1 MADKYGRRPIIGIC
15 LLLTACSGFICTFF
29 PQKAKFGFWSSY
41 SAYTL
46 GRFILAC
53 TTRGIG
59 ITGFV
64 LVTELVGPRKKF
76 LAAIIIHYCF
86 PLGQLVLVVFAY
98 FIREWRRLT
107 LALTIFT
114 IPFIFLH
121 FLVPESARWMISKG
135 QYEQAEK
142 LLRKIAKT
150 NKRPFDEEAFQRM
163 IVDQEKARLWVNL
176 PTVLFGI
183 LSLVAALLVLML
195 PETLNKTL
203 PQTIEDT
210 EQMGLV
216 CIRIRDARRSPKTRR
231 KACIE
236 NDQNTNEDLLLSEQ
250 LKVTDQL

>member
-114 IPFIFLH
+114 IPFILLH

-183 LSLVAALLVLML
+183 LSLVAALLVLIL

-216 CIRIRDARRSPKTRR
+216 CIRIRDARRSPKTKR
-231 KACIE
+231 KACTE